1 MSVKKKKVIVLGG
14 GYGGIKAIETL
25 ANESDHIDVTLI
37 DKNLYHYLQT
47 ESYNFVALNI
57 SLNDITIPLTEL
69 VQGIDK
75 NFNFIQDEAVNIQ
88 DNTLICKHG
97 TYEFDYLIIGV
108 GSITKVPSI
117 FRDKNF
123 YEVKN
128 LSNAIHLKQSFENT
142 LLKHLNNMSDHSNIV
157 VIGGGSSGVEI
168 AAEIKN
174 YMNQSKVYKNIHVTL
189 IADMFLSEL
198 DESSKEEVFKVLKD
212 LGIDIIQKSVNK
224 IENQKIS
231 LDEQTI
237 KYDFGVVAT
246 GIGTNEFINNL
257 DFKKE
262 NKFLVVDEYLRVSEN
277 IFAIGDCAILKDKNG
292 NPLPQTAQTAE
303 QSGVFAAKNI
313 IRLIKHKPLVKAN
326 IKIYGLAIALGGKF
340 AIAITSFIKID
351 GILAYLGKKAI
362 EQFYKIPLKLKTGSS

>member
-88 DNTLICKHG
+88 DNTLISKHG

-142 LLKHLNNMSDHSNIV
+142 LLKHLNNIKLDRIPILLLKTTTCGRKYAFFKTHGLIRKLKFRRPAQS
-157 VIGGGSSGVEI
+157 
-168 AAEIKN
+168 AAEGI
-174 YMNQSKVYKNIHVTL
+174 SHPSRRS
-189 IADMFLSEL
+189 F
-198 DESSKEEVFKVLKD
+198 DERRPS
-212 LGIDIIQKSVNK
+212 
-224 IENQKIS
+224 
-231 LDEQTI
+231 
-237 KYDFGVVAT
+237 
-246 GIGTNEFINNL
+246 
-257 DFKKE
+257 
-262 NKFLVVDEYLRVSEN
+262 
-277 IFAIGDCAILKDKNG
+277 AIGNNRWPNG
-292 NPLPQTAQTAE
+292 P
-303 QSGVFAAKNI
+303 V
-313 IRLIKHKPLVKAN
+313 
-326 IKIYGLAIALGGKF
+326 
-340 AIAITSFIKID
+340 
-351 GILAYLGKKAI
+351 
-362 EQFYKIPLKLKTGSS
+362 

>member
-1 MSVKKKKVIVLGG
+1 
-14 GYGGIKAIETL
+14 
-25 ANESDHIDVTLI
+25 VTLI

-69 VQGIDK
+69 VQGINK

-88 DNTLICKHG
+88 DNTLICKNG
-97 TYEFDYLIIGV
+97 IYEFDYLIIGV

-174 YMNQSKVYKNIHVTL
+174 YINQSKVYKNINVTL

-224 IENQKIS
+224 IENQKIY
-231 LDEQTI
+231 LEEQTI

-246 GIGTNEFINNL
+246 GIDTNEFINNL

-262 NKFLVVDEYLRVSEN
+262 NKFLVVDEYLRVSDN

-313 IRLIKHKPLVKAN
+313 IRLIKQKPLVKAN

-362 EQFYKIPLKLKTGSS
+362 EQFYKIPLKLKTSSS

>member
-1 MSVKKKKVIVLGG
+1 MSINKKKIIVLGG

-25 ANESDHIDVTLI
+25 ANESDNIDVTLI

-57 SLNDITIPLTEL
+57 SLNDITISLNEL
-69 VQGIDK
+69 IKGINK
-75 NFNFIQDEAVNIQ
+75 NFNFIQDDAVNIQ
-88 DNTLICKHG
+88 DNTLICKNG
-97 TYEFDYLIIGV
+97 KYEFDYLIIGV
-108 GSITKVPSI
+108 GSITKVPPI
-117 FRDKNF
+117 FKDKNF

-142 LLKHLNNMSDHSNIV
+142 LWQHLNAISKNSNIV

-174 YMNQSKVYKNIHVTL
+174 YINQSKVYENINVTL

-198 DESSKEEVFKVLKD
+198 DESSKEEVFKILKD
-212 LGIDIIQKSVNK
+212 LGIDIIHKSVNK
-224 IENQKIS
+224 IENNKIY
-231 LDEQTI
+231 LEDHII

-246 GIGTNEFINNL
+246 GIDTNEFINNL
-257 DFKKE
+257 EFKKE
-262 NKFLVVDEYLRVSEN
+262 NKFLVVDEYLRVSDN
-277 IFAIGDCAILKDKNG
+277 IFAIGDCTILKDKNN

-303 QSGVFAAKNI
+303 QSGVLAAKNI
-313 IRLIKHKPLVKAN
+313 IRLIKQKPLIKAD

-362 EQFYKIPLKLKTGSS
+362 EQFYKIPLKLKTNSS